1 MSANKDAETNGFD
14 IIPSGN
20 LLDKS
25 NTELLNE
32 IDIILSA
39 TISEQDEGRAAEEV
53 DKRLALLQER
63 APVDEECDDQPT
75 AWKEMIEKYPFMVS
89 DDGVPKKSSA
99 QHSYSHRR
107 KLLHSLE
114 VAAALIVLLTVT
126 ASAFGFNPLQALFRW
141 AGDVV
146 QIYSNPSGNLEL
158 PDGEGVEYGSFREA
172 LDANGATEAQCPTW
186 IPKDY
191 SIEFIS
197 VKNSD
202 LAGQYAC
209 QFISD
214 RGNFIYRV
222 TTHQNSD
229 VAGAVEQVENER
241 KTIVIDAKEYVLV
254 YNFED
259 LTVRW
264 NDGVYA
270 YSIAGKITEEEL
282 TEIIKSIK

>member
-1 MSANKDAETNGFD
+1 MSATNNAGTERSD
-14 IIPSGN
+14 IFPKGN
-20 LLDKS
+20 LLEKS

-32 IDIILSA
+32 IDLILSSP
-39 TISEQDEGRAAEEV
+39 ISEQDEARAADEV

-63 APVDEECDDQPT
+63 APVCEQYDQAA
-75 AWKEMIEKYPFMVS
+75 AWKEMTEKYPFMVA
-89 DDGVPKKSSA
+89 DDEAPKKSA
-99 QHSYSHRR
+99 QRPQFFRR
-107 KLLHSLE
+107 KLFRSLE
-114 VAAALIVLLTVT
+114 VAAAVIVLLTVT

-158 PDGEGVEYGSFREA
+158 PDGEGIEYASFREA
-172 LDANGATEAQCPTW
+172 LDANGATDAQCPTW

-191 SIEFIS
+191 SIDNIL

-202 LAGQYAC
+202 FAEQYSC
-209 QFISD
+209 QYVSE
-214 RGNFIYRV
+214 RGNLIYRV
-222 TTHQNSD
+222 TTYQEFD
-229 VAGAVEQVENER
+229 AAGAVEQVENES
-241 KTIVIDAKEYVLV
+241 KTLTINEKEYVLV

-259 LTVRW
+259 ITVRW